1 MAIQDYMKAYKLG
14 EKEYRACLSKGI
26 YPYLPVLED
35 IISHVDIERQDSLG
49 IVQVPLSSVVGT
61 YTAGRTTAFA
71 RNFMPILDIDT
82 EFASKW
88 GELYDSLVEE
98 GLRDPVKAYEYN
110 NKFYVMEGNKRVSVS
125 KIMGAVSI
133 EANVTR
139 MIPRKTDDPEIR
151 LYYEFLEFYELTKIN
166 YLNVTREGTYRKLI
180 VNTGHEINEVWKEED
195 EQDFHSAYTYFKQ
208 EFDLKA
214 GDKLSIG
221 AGDAFC
227 TYIEIFGYDEV
238 LKKGQSDYKRDIA
251 RIWNEFRMDHANA
264 EDNVKLI
271 LNPTEESHKASFT
284 TKLIPLGA
292 PVLKVAFIHDSSVQ
306 NSGWTYAHE
315 LGRKYIQ
322 EVFGDKIETSCIE
335 RVNDASADDVFD
347 AAIEAGNKVIFSTTP
362 KLCTAAVKAAVKH
375 PEVKILN
382 CSMLMN
388 YKNVRSYYLRMYEAK
403 FINGAIA
410 GTLVDEEYVGYLA
423 DYPVRGTTAEINAF
437 ALGLQMTNPKAKV
450 YLDWKM
456 IKNHDPYEEFAKRG
470 IKYISGKDMNATV
483 DKMREFGLFKIEDD
497 GTRTNLSMPVRD
509 WGKLYE
515 EVIHSV
521 MIGAYKN
528 DDNAV
533 GVKAL
538 NYFWGMSSGA
548 VDVIYSRNL
557 GPGSIRLL
565 RTLREGIRSMAINP
579 FTGPIY
585 SQDGVLRCE
594 DGKTLQAEE
603 LVVIDW
609 FASNVEGRIP
619 DISELNDEAAELVKV
634 QGIKPF
640 SEQS

>member
-1 MAIQDYMKAYKLG
+1 MAIQDYIKAFKAG
-14 EKEYRACLSKGI
+14 EKEYRSCLSKGI

-35 IISHVDIERQDSLG
+35 IISHVEVDSQESLG
-49 IVQVPLSSVVGT
+49 LVQVPLSSVVGT

-71 RNFMPILDIDT
+71 RNFMPILDQSS

-88 GELYDSLVEE
+88 SELYESMVEE
-98 GLRDPVKAYEYN
+98 GLRDPIKAYEYN

-125 KIMGAVSI
+125 KFMDAVSI
-133 EANVTR
+133 EASVTR
-139 MIPRKTDDPEIR
+139 IIPKKTDDPEIR
-151 LYYEFLEFYELTKIN
+151 LYYEFMEFYELTKIN

-180 VNTGHEINEVWKEED
+180 VKTGHSLDEVWSDED

-208 EFDLKA
+208 EFEQKA
-214 GDKLSIG
+214 NDKISIG

-227 TYIEIFGYDEV
+227 TYIEIFGYEET
-238 LKKGQSDYKRDIA
+238 LKKSQSDFKRDIA
-251 RIWNEFRMDHANA
+251 RLWSEFRLGQANA
-264 EDNVKLI
+264 EDEVKLL
-271 LNPTEESHKASFT
+271 LNPTEESHKTSL
-284 TKLIPLGA
+284 TKIFPIGA
-292 PVLKVAFIHDSSVQ
+292 PVLKIAFIHDSSVQ

-347 AAIEAGNKVIFSTTP
+347 AAIEAGNKLIFSTTP
-362 KLCTAAVKAAVKH
+362 KLCAAAVKAAVNH

-410 GTLVDEEYVGYLA
+410 GTLVENDGYIGYLS
-423 DYPVRGTTAEINAF
+423 DYPIRGTTAEINAF
-437 ALGLQMTNPKAKV
+437 ALGVQMTNPNAKV

-456 IKNHDPYEEFAKRG
+456 LKDHDPYEEFAKRG

-497 GTRTNLSMPVRD
+497 GTKTNLSMPVRD
-509 WGKLYE
+509 WGKMYE
-515 EVIHSV
+515 EIVRSV

-528 DDNAV
+528 DDTAV
-533 GVKAL
+533 GVRAL

-585 SQDGVLRCE
+585 SQDGQCKCE
-594 DGKTLQAEE
+594 DGQTLSPEE

-609 FASNVEGRIP
+609 LANNVEGSIP
-619 DISELNDEAAELVKV
+619 DLSELNEEAAELVKV

-640 SEQS
+640 SEQN